1 MDNQIQD
8 QQFLR
13 KIAQE
18 ICKRKFEVMA
28 IFLLEAHKPLSLVF
42 SSMVIVMTPFL
53 SLFLKAKEVHRFALL
68 MENRENIEHLIKAIE
83 NRDFNS
89 LEDSSE
95 QNEVMQ

>member
-1 MDNQIQD
+1 MDIQTENQE
-8 QQFLR
+8 FLR
-13 KIAQE
+13 KIAFE

-53 SLFLKAKEVHRFALL
+53 SLFLKAEEVHKFALL
-68 MENRENIEHLIKAIE
+68 MEDREHIEHLIKAIE

-89 LEDSSE
+89 IEDSSE
-95 QNEVMQ
+95 QSEVM

>member
-1 MDNQIQD
+1 MSTLVDEKE
-8 QQFLR
+8 FLR
-13 KIAQE
+13 KVAFE

-53 SLFLKAKEVHRFALL
+53 SLFLKADEVHNFALL
-68 MENRENIEHLIKAIE
+68 MEDRENIEYLIKAIE

-89 LEDSSE
+89 LEESSE
-95 QNEVMQ
+95 QSEVM